1 MHTDQE
7 SSEQLPAKVARLQKS
22 VRKQKEQL
30 VQKDAEISKLNN
42 KVQKLTLQLAEA
54 RKKYKNMS
62 QKYNYLETKGESIK
76 QEHLQTKMDL
86 LILQSESLEFNRLSG
101 ALEQCNKLLCQEIT
115 IITNFLK
122 AK

>member
-42 KVQKLTLQLAEA
+42 KVQKLT
-54 RKKYKNMS
+54 S
-62 QKYNYLETKGESIK
+62 V
-76 QEHLQTKMDL
+76 
-86 LILQSESLEFNRLSG
+86 
-101 ALEQCNKLLCQEIT
+101 
-115 IITNFLK
+115 
-122 AK
+122 